1 MFKFKFGT
9 TSSQRLS
16 NCHKDIITVM
26 NEAIKV
32 SDIDF
37 GIACG
42 YRSVKEQQDLY
53 NQGRNRAGVIVTYVD
68 GVKMKSKHNNL
79 PSLAVDI
86 YAYVDGKATWDEKY
100 LYYLGGVIMLIAKQK
115 NITLR
120 WGGNWDR
127 DATMDDQRFNDL
139 PHFELL

>member
-1 MFKFKFGT
+1 MHRFKFGA

-26 NEAIKV
+26 NEVIKV
-32 SDIDF
+32 TDIDF

-42 YRSVKEQQDLY
+42 YRSVKEQQELY
-53 NQGRNRAGVIVTYVD
+53 NQGRNKAGAIVTYVD
-68 GVKMKSKHNNL
+68 GIKMKSKHNAI

>member
-1 MFKFKFGT
+1 MDRFKFGV

-16 NCHKDIITVM
+16 NCHKDIIEVM
-26 NEAIKV
+26 NEAIKFT
-32 SDIDF
+32 DIDF
-37 GIACG
+37 GISCG

-53 NQGRNRAGVIVTYVD
+53 NQGRNKAGVIVTYVD
-68 GVKMKSKHNNL
+68 GIKMKSKHNSL

-86 YAYVDGKATWDEKY
+86 YAYVDGRATWDEKY

-120 WGGNWDR
+120 WGGNWDS